1 MNASNF
7 WLLRVEAYLVQRHSL
22 GYKLTIDETVLKGFA
37 RFADTMGDQYCLTM
51 ALAMQWAQDS
61 KRDHPITR
69 ARRIEVLRG
78 FARFCQR
85 LDPFTEI
92 PPSGLFGQAHRRL
105 IPHIYTEVELIAL
118 LNATDNLISRHGLR
132 PATCRTIFGLRPQA
146 DCAFQKRPG
155 FLVAMLILMLEY
167 FVFMKLS
174 FSRVAGC
181 HCIRAPLI
189 R

>member
-37 RFADTMGDQYCLTM
+37 RFADASGDQQSLTM

-61 KRDHPITR
+61 KRDRPITR

-85 LDPFTEI
+85 LDPSTEI
-92 PPSGLFGQAHRRL
+92 PHQDYLARLTDGLF
-105 IPHIYTEVELIAL
+105 
-118 LNATDNLISRHGLR
+118 LISI
-132 PATCRTIFGLRPQA
+132 P
-146 DCAFQKRPG
+146 K
-155 FLVAMLILMLEY
+155 
-167 FVFMKLS
+167 S
-174 FSRVAGC
+174 N
-181 HCIRAPLI
+181 
-189 R
+189 